1 MKQKNK
7 AYPNDFKT
15 KFGFFTISWVHG
27 FATMVF
33 SLFMQ
38 YLTDYSGID
47 SAIGKVGFAAS
58 FGTIVMLVTRIVD
71 AVDDPLQ
78 AWIMDSA
85 KETKFGKYRKFTLW
99 SILMIGVGIV
109 VMFSIP
115 QSVKG
120 NVVLLTI
127 WVAVGYLLFEMGS
140 AFNGTAPLVQKV
152 TYDLGLRS
160 KLQSLLRMGVI
171 LAVVPASFF
180 IPIATAVNGSVG
192 NMGLSFTYTCIVIT
206 AASCLLS
213 LAGTACVK
221 EPYRPNISVDKGE
234 IKEEKLRIRDVL
246 QMLKSNRPMWI
257 HCVAYIFSNFAY
269 AISSAVMVY
278 FLKWFYC
285 ADMATGAVDNVKYAS
300 IYGIYAALSLI
311 PNFLTPLVASFVIR
325 KLKTV
330 DRAMR
335 IMVLLSGIGYGVIFV
350 SYLLGILQMSPMVFI
365 ILMFLAGIPASIAVI
380 PAMLMWTECA
390 DYAEYKTGKNM
401 SAMVTAMSNLTQ
413 KAQTAIAVVIPGILL
428 VAVGYSVNAETGA
441 YAGDLSKLP
450 DMVRN
455 ITLVITLLPMAVS
468 VIAWFI
474 YKFFYPITPE
484 LREKMT
490 EELNAKRI
498 LTSEGEER

>member
-1 MKQKNK
+1 M
-7 AYPNDFKT
+7 
-15 KFGFFTISWVHG
+15 
-27 FATMVF
+27 
-33 SLFMQ
+33 
-38 YLTDYSGID
+38 
-47 SAIGKVGFAAS
+47 
-58 FGTIVMLVTRIVD
+58 
-71 AVDDPLQ
+71 
-78 AWIMDSA
+78 
-85 KETKFGKYRKFTLW
+85 
-99 SILMIGVGIV
+99 
-109 VMFSIP
+109 
-115 QSVKG
+115 
-120 NVVLLTI
+120 
-127 WVAVGYLLFEMGS
+127 
-140 AFNGTAPLVQKV
+140 
-152 TYDLGLRS
+152 
-160 KLQSLLRMGVI
+160 
-171 LAVVPASFF
+171 
-180 IPIATAVNGSVG
+180 
-192 NMGLSFTYTCIVIT
+192 
-206 AASCLLS
+206 
-213 LAGTACVK
+213 
-221 EPYRPNISVDKGE
+221 
-234 IKEEKLRIRDVL
+234 
-246 QMLKSNRPMWI
+246 
-257 HCVAYIFSNFAY
+257 
-269 AISSAVMVY
+269 
-278 FLKWFYC
+278 
-285 ADMATGAVDNVKYAS
+285 KYAS
-300 IYGIYAALSLI
+300 IYGIYAALSLS

-350 SYLLGILQMSPMVFI
+350 SYLLGISQMSPMVFI

>member
-38 YLTDYSGID
+38 YLTDYSDID

-311 PNFLTPLVASFVIR
+311 PNFLTPLVAS
-325 KLKTV
+325 
-330 DRAMR
+330 
-335 IMVLLSGIGYGVIFV
+335 
-350 SYLLGILQMSPMVFI
+350 
-365 ILMFLAGIPASIAVI
+365 
-380 PAMLMWTECA
+380 
-390 DYAEYKTGKNM
+390 
-401 SAMVTAMSNLTQ
+401 
-413 KAQTAIAVVIPGILL
+413 
-428 VAVGYSVNAETGA
+428 
-441 YAGDLSKLP
+441 
-450 DMVRN
+450 
-455 ITLVITLLPMAVS
+455 
-468 VIAWFI
+468 
-474 YKFFYPITPE
+474 
-484 LREKMT
+484 
-490 EELNAKRI
+490 
-498 LTSEGEER
+498 

>member
-38 YLTDYSGID
+38 YLTDYSDID

-152 TYDLGLRS
+152 T
-160 KLQSLLRMGVI
+160 
-171 LAVVPASFF
+171 
-180 IPIATAVNGSVG
+180 
-192 NMGLSFTYTCIVIT
+192 
-206 AASCLLS
+206 
-213 LAGTACVK
+213 
-221 EPYRPNISVDKGE
+221 
-234 IKEEKLRIRDVL
+234 
-246 QMLKSNRPMWI
+246 
-257 HCVAYIFSNFAY
+257 
-269 AISSAVMVY
+269 
-278 FLKWFYC
+278 
-285 ADMATGAVDNVKYAS
+285 
-300 IYGIYAALSLI
+300 
-311 PNFLTPLVASFVIR
+311 
-325 KLKTV
+325 
-330 DRAMR
+330 
-335 IMVLLSGIGYGVIFV
+335 
-350 SYLLGILQMSPMVFI
+350 
-365 ILMFLAGIPASIAVI
+365 
-380 PAMLMWTECA
+380 
-390 DYAEYKTGKNM
+390 
-401 SAMVTAMSNLTQ
+401 
-413 KAQTAIAVVIPGILL
+413 
-428 VAVGYSVNAETGA
+428 
-441 YAGDLSKLP
+441 
-450 DMVRN
+450 
-455 ITLVITLLPMAVS
+455 
-468 VIAWFI
+468 
-474 YKFFYPITPE
+474 
-484 LREKMT
+484 
-490 EELNAKRI
+490 
-498 LTSEGEER
+498 